1 MIHSGYVEEVRGQRS
16 PSFSKSRSRRSV
28 IVNGRHLSAAMSLTG
43 IVLSTEGVTEGD
55 STLTVSPLRARFV
68 LVRRKMWGEKE

>member
-1 MIHSGYVEEVRGQRS
+1 
-16 PSFSKSRSRRSV
+16 
-28 IVNGRHLSAAMSLTG
+28 MSLTG